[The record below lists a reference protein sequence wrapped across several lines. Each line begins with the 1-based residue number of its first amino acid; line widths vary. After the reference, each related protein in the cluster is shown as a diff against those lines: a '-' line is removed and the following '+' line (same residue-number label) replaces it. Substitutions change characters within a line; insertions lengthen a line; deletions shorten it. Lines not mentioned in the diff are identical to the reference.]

1 MKESRGIELKKKI
14 IAFCSIIT
22 FGSPTVLLQV
32 EAEENDKQLVETTEN
47 ESPQVE
53 TESPQVETE
62 ENKNQQVID
71 EQRSRIQ
78 LEILKGNEELNQ
90 VKDEIKKLNEQI
102 IRVEQAIND
111 NNKIILETENKI
123 KASQVEIQNLESE
136 IKSLTEKVQKRN
148 EILKK
153 RALTFQETG
162 GKVSYI
168 DVLLGASSFKD
179 FVGRVGA
186 VASFVDAD
194 QTLIKQHEDDKLDVK
209 RKQDQVQNKLSELQS
224 MKVELEG
231 MQAQILEQKQQNE
244 LLKSELKKK
253 EQVKLAEQAG
263 LMQQD
268 SALTAM
274 YTLPDIDPNQ
284 ILSDSLISNETVQEL
299 ISEGLKYVGNSV
311 YVFGGGR
318 NDYDVANGRFDC
330 SAFVSWAFAQVDI
343 KIGASTEI
351 LKNTGTPVT
360 VEVMQPGDLVFF
372 DTYKKDGHVGIYLGA
387 GKFLGSQSST
397 GVAIADMTNGY
408 WLEKFNGR
416 VNRIILP

>member
-1 MKESRGIELKKKI
+1 MKKKI

-32 EAEENDKQLVETTEN
+32 EAEENEN
-47 ESPQVE
+47 QQVE
-53 TESPQVETE
+53 SE
-62 ENKNQQVID
+62 ENKNHEAID

-78 LEILKGNEELNQ
+78 LEILKGNVELNQ
-90 VKDEIKKLNEQI
+90 VKEEIKQINEQI
-102 IRVEQAIND
+102 SRVEQAIID
-111 NNKIILETENKI
+111 NNIIIIETENKI
-123 KASQVEIQNLESE
+123 KASQMEIGKLESE
-136 IKSLTEKVQKRN
+136 IESLNEKVKKRN

-153 RALTFQETG
+153 RALAFQETG
-162 GKVSYI
+162 GKVNYL

-194 QTLIKQHEDDKLDVK
+194 QTLIEKHEVDKEDIK
-209 RKQDQVQNKLSELQS
+209 KKQDQVQAKLSELQS

-231 MQAQILEQKQQNE
+231 MQTQILEQKQQNE
-244 LLKSELKKK
+244 WLRLELKKK
-253 EQVKLAEQAG
+253 EQITLAEQAG

-268 SALTAM
+268 SALTTM
-274 YTLPDIDPNQ
+274 YNLTDIDPNQ
-284 ILSDSLISNETVQEL
+284 ILNDSMILTNETVKSL
-299 ISEGLKYVGNSV
+299 ISEGLKYIGNSV

-318 NDYDVANGRFDC
+318 NEYDITNGRFDC
-330 SAFVSWAFAQVDI
+330 SAFVSWAYAQVDI
-343 KIGASTEI
+343 KIGASTEV
-351 LKNTGTPVT
+351 LKNTGTPVM
-360 VEVMQPGDLVFF
+360 VEEMLPGDLVFF

-397 GVAIADMTNGY
+397 GVAIADMTTGY

-416 VNRIILP
+416 ANRIILQ